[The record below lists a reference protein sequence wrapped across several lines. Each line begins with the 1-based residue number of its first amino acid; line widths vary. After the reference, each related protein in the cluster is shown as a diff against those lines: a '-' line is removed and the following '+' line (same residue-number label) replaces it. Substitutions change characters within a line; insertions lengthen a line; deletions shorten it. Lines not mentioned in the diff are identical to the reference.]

1 MNDLL
6 IDEQLRRFAA
16 AVAETSPDPP
26 PVSVRPAPRRPVNPA
41 VAFVSA
47 FALIVVVVGVG
58 AFLVADRAD
67 TVAGGTDLVEER
79 WAWLTAGAVALE
91 SDLVGVVTRSPM
103 PRFDPATLGE
113 IQRLV
118 PFDEAPYETSGAP
131 SVETQIPPLA
141 YIGTIEGT
149 STQVVAYRAVSARL
163 REKMLCLGIQTQ
175 DGNATGCLPHDA
187 MQEIGIVT
195 GFDSVVPEPI
205 PGAPEPVGHVNFA
218 MLPME
223 TSVVV
228 LRLADGRSFVQQ
240 PIGGVAVIEVVGLGE
255 SLVGTAQALDAD
267 GNVIKYEVLGSAD
280 SSSFVD
286 EILADGM
293 VEFVEYERAV
303 FALLAC
309 LRDQG
314 LEVWGPTL
322 EPDGFTYSY
331 LYRGLDLS
339 GELLSDSVV
348 EARWASCEGSYI
360 AGVEDT
366 WFLQKYQESIASNL
380 EKIQESKTPPST
392 DDRND

>member
-1 MNDLL
+1 MNDVQ

-16 AVAETSPDPP
+16 AVAETSPDPRHVP
-26 PVSVRPAPRRPVNPA
+26 ARPAPRRPVNPA

-47 FALIVVVVGVG
+47 FALIVGVVGLG
-58 AFLVADRAD
+58 AFLLVDRAD

-79 WAWLTAGAVALE
+79 WAWLTAGAVPLQA
-91 SDLVGVVTRSPM
+91 DLVGVVTRGPT

-113 IQRLV
+113 IQRLL
-118 PFDEAPYETSGAP
+118 PFDEAPYETSTAP
-131 SVETQIPPLA
+131 SAETQMPPLA
-141 YIGTIEGT
+141 YIGTIEDT
-149 STQVVAYRAVSARL
+149 STQVVAYRAIGLRL
-163 REKMLCLGIQTQ
+163 GEKMMCLRVQTQ
-175 DGNATGCLPHDA
+175 DVNASGCLPNDA
-187 MQEIGIVT
+187 MQKVGLVT
-195 GFDSVVPEPI
+195 GFDSVVPEPV
-205 PGAPEPVGHVNFA
+205 PGVPEPVGHVRLA
-218 MLPME
+218 MLPPE

-240 PIGGVAVIEVVGLGE
+240 PIGGVSVIEVVGLGE

-280 SSSFVD
+280 SSSFQN
-286 EILADGM
+286 EILADGV

-303 FALLAC
+303 FAMLAC
-309 LRDQG
+309 LRDTG

-322 EPDGFTYSY
+322 ESDGFTYSY

-339 GELLSDSVV
+339 GELLPDSVV
-348 EARWASCEGSYI
+348 EARFLSCEGSYSER
-360 AGVEDT
+360 VEST

-392 DDRND
+392 DDGND